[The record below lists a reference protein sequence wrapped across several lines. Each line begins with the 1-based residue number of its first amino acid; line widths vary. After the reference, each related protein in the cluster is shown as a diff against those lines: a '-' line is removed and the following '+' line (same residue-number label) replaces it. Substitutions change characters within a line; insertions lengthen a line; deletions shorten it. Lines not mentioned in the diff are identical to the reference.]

1 MLMLSLF
8 VEQASCLFIKIVQ
21 HMSQNQ
27 EIARALV
34 PTMLFWV
41 GTRHC
46 RLLYIIRSVTGID
59 LNSKEVRSQIPSLHP
74 PPNHNSAYHRGFP
87 PQFGG

>member
-1 MLMLSLF
+1 MN
-8 VEQASCLFIKIVQ
+8 EQEMISFPAASELLAAKMRTRQC
-21 HMSQNQ
+21 
-27 EIARALV
+27 RV

-59 LNSKEVRSQIPSLHP
+59 MKDKI
-74 PPNHNSAYHRGFP
+74 A
-87 PQFGG
+87 